1 MDERMKSELVDAAV
15 ASADGEQLEIGNN
28 KNEEKLSGA
37 NGDYLCVSASPIP
50 WE

>member
-1 MDERMKSELVDAAV
+1 MDERMESELADAAV
-15 ASADGEQLEIGNN
+15 APADGEQLEIGNN

-37 NGDYLCVSASPIP
+37 NGDHLRISASPTP